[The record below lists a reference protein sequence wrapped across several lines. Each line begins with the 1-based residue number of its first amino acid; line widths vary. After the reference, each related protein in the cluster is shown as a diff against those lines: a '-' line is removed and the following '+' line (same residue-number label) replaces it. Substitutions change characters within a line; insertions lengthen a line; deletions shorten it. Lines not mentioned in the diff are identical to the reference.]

1 MPKYNS
7 PTEPCPLHIAYTPTV
22 AKLHRNTPTSLNK
35 ACKEF
40 YHEHSMC
47 MSKSGAMGEC
57 FSYIITPTGLGTIL
71 EVKCNVCGKSKTIT
85 DFDNW

>member
-1 MPKYNS
+1 MKFELDA
-7 PTEPCPLHIAYTPTV
+7 TEQQ
-22 AKLHRNTPTSLNK
+22 
-35 ACKEF
+35 ACQEF
-40 YHEHSMC
+40 YRKHSMC
-47 MSKSGAMGEC
+47 MSKSGAIGEC

>member
-1 MPKYNS
+1 MKFELDA
-7 PTEPCPLHIAYTPTV
+7 TEQQ
-22 AKLHRNTPTSLNK
+22 

-40 YHEHSMC
+40 YHKHSMC
-47 MSKSGAMGEC
+47 MSKSGTMGEC